1 MRKMRISALLL
12 ALLLAGCG
20 RDTQTQAPAEEP
32 AYVEEVALQEVD
44 TEDEAV
50 ALAAAP
56 AVDTML
62 VPVASGTLVK
72 ASDKA
77 QIDYSNTADGYVMV
91 RYTAATEK
99 RL

>member
-44 TEDEAV
+44 MEDEAV
-50 ALAAAP
+50 ALAAA
-56 AVDTML
+56 AVL
-62 VPVASGTLVK
+62 LGAFSVSGAFREL
-72 ASDKA
+72 SL
-77 QIDYSNTADGYVMV
+77 IHI
-91 RYTAATEK
+91 
-99 RL
+99 